1 MKRYSQAN
9 NFSVS
14 MLGRLYSARKEQNF
28 NYNILTCCLVL
39 AVLVAIVALTP
50 LSLYAAPR
58 EGQPTPDFK
67 VITTSGQPVSLDNYR
82 GYVLVMDFFATWC
95 QPCRESIPHLIEMN
109 RKYGKQGLQVLGMSA
124 DEDGERIV
132 KDFANAHHISYPVA
146 LAGES
151 ALTDFGVRSVP
162 VMFIIDKKG
171 KVAGVFRGFTDE
183 MARTTEQLIKK
194 LLAEK

>member
-1 MKRYSQAN
+1 MKCFSQIY
-9 NFSVS
+9 
-14 MLGRLYSARKEQNF
+14 R
-28 NYNILTCCLVL
+28 LVL
-39 AVLVAIVALTP
+39 VTAIAIVVLAPFRLE
-50 LSLYAAPR
+50 AAPR
-58 EGQPTPDFK
+58 AGQPSPNFK
-67 VITTSGQPVSLDNYR
+67 VITTSGQQVSLENYR
-82 GYVLVMDFFATWC
+82 GYVLVIDFFATWC

-124 DEDGERIV
+124 DEDGERLV
-132 KDFANAHHISYPVA
+132 KDFADEHHITYPIA

-171 KVAGVFRGFTDE
+171 RVAEVFRGFTDE
-183 MARTTEQLIKK
+183 VGRSTELLIKK